1 MYDSFVMFLYTDLGF
16 SSICHIYTLLFLEH
30 FVLFACIYSEF
41 RGVYELV
48 CLISDFESVEF
59 LST

>member
-1 MYDSFVMFLYTDLGF
+1 MYDSFVMSLYTDLGF

-48 CLISDFESVEF
+48 CHDIRF
-59 LST
+59 